1 MSAPV
6 SRPSALAAAGLQC
19 GLQQPAKD
27 QSLHQ
32 RLQQQQKQRGQQP
45 ECRPLRPAGDGGQ
58 LRRWRAAAARCQHQG
73 IEEQGRA
80 EAGQHCQQGRRP
92 ARAQGQG
99 CAFAPEAGPQR
110 ETGEDS
116 APALQPAR
124 AAQGAPL
131 PSVSASSA
139 PRASAASRLK
149 AASSAR
155 GRGQG
160 GALAWAVSCVRGAV
174 MRAIVLRRPAQ
185 GVPFSIILVYWAH
198 RRGSIVWP
206 NALAWNASTVLKPS
220 WVRIP
225 PSPLCARGQGVTCR

>member
-45 ECRPLRPAGDGGQ
+45 ECRPLRPAGEGGQ
-58 LRRWRAAAARCQHQG
+58 LRRWRAAAARRQHQG
-73 IEEQGRA
+73 IKEQGRA
-80 EAGQHCQQGRRP
+80 EAGQHGQQGRRP

-99 CAFAPEAGPQR
+99 CAFAPETGPQR
-110 ETGEDS
+110 ETGEQRAC
-116 APALQPAR
+116 APAG
-124 AAQGAPL
+124 QGCPGRPVAV
-131 PSVSASSA
+131 SVSASSA

-160 GALAWAVSCVRGAV
+160 GALAWAVSCLRGVV
-174 MRAIVLRRPAQ
+174 MRAIVLRRPGQ

-225 PSPLCARGQGVTCR
+225 PSPLRARGQGVTCH

>member
-1 MSAPV
+1 MRLLLRACNAGCSSPRKTNPSTSGCSSSKNSAASSQSAGPCARPAMAASSGVGALLPPGASTRVSKSRAAPKPV
-6 SRPSALAAAGLQC
+6 SSASRGGVPPGPRGKAAPSRRKRARNARPVS
-19 GLQQPAKD
+19 
-27 QSLHQ
+27 
-32 RLQQQQKQRGQQP
+32 
-45 ECRPLRPAGDGGQ
+45 
-58 LRRWRAAAARCQHQG
+58 
-73 IEEQGRA
+73 
-80 EAGQHCQQGRRP
+80 
-92 ARAQGQG
+92 
-99 CAFAPEAGPQR
+99 
-110 ETGEDS
+110 S

-160 GALAWAVSCVRGAV
+160 GASVWAVSRVRGVV
-174 MRAIVLRRPAQ
+174 MRAIVLRRPGQ
-185 GVPFSIILVYWAH
+185 GVPFFIILVYWAH